1 MARGGIDHEG
11 IGKLGMTYKADAA
24 LASAVATAGGIGT
37 TAGRAAVI
45 GKAVTWSASPFE
57 AGFGNAGDPL
67 LGIVE
72 SYDHDDNM
80 TVLTRGYAYA
90 PGVSDSLPSPGDILV
105 VDGSGAVMAST
116 GAVGVAR
123 ADAVLTTA
131 ATGPVMVF
139 IG

>member
-11 IGKLGMTYKADAA
+11 IGKLGMTYKADAV
-24 LASAVATAGGIGT
+24 LATAVATAGGIGT

-67 LGIVE
+67 LGVVE

-90 PGVSDSLPSPGDILV
+90 PGVSNSLPSPGNILV
-105 VDGSGAVMAST
+105 VNGLGAVLAST

-123 ADAVLTTA
+123 ADVVMTTGV
-131 ATGPVMVF
+131 TGPVMVF

>member
-11 IGKLGMTYKADAA
+11 IGKLGMTYKADAV
-24 LASAVATAGGIGT
+24 LATAVATAGGIGT

-67 LGIVE
+67 LGVVE

-90 PGVSDSLPSPGDILV
+90 PGVSGSLPNPGNVLV

-123 ADAVLTTA
+123 ADVVMITG

>member
-24 LASAVATAGGIGT
+24 LAAVVAAAGGIGA
-37 TAGRAAVI
+37 TAGRATVV

-72 SYDHDDNM
+72 SYDYDNAM

-90 PGVSDSLPSPGDILV
+90 PGVSGSLPNPGNVLV
-105 VDGSGAVMAST
+105 VNGSGAVLAST
-116 GAVGVAR
+116 GAVGAAR
-123 ADAVLTTA
+123 ADVVLTTGV
-131 ATGPVMVF
+131 TGPVMVF

>member
-11 IGKLGMTYKADAA
+11 IGKLGMTYKADAT

-37 TAGRAAVI
+37 TAGRAVVI

-67 LGIVE
+67 LGVVE
-72 SYDHDDNM
+72 SYDYDDNM

-90 PGVSDSLPSPGDILV
+90 PGVSGSLPNPGNVLV
-105 VDGSGAVMAST
+105 VNGSGAVMAST

-123 ADAVLTTA
+123 ADVVLTTSV
-131 ATGPVMVF
+131 TGPVMVF

>member
-37 TAGRAAVI
+37 TAGRDVVI
-45 GKAVTWSASPFE
+45 GKGVTWGASPFE

-72 SYDHDDNM
+72 SYDYDDNM

-90 PGVSDSLPSPGDILV
+90 PGVSGSLPNPGNILV
-105 VDGSGAVMAST
+105 VDGFGAVMAST

-123 ADAVLTTA
+123 ADVVMTTGV
-131 ATGPVMVF
+131 TGPVMVF

>member
-1 MARGGIDHEG
+1 MARGRIDHEG

-24 LASAVATAGGIGT
+24 LASAVAAAGGIGT

-57 AGFGNAGDPL
+57 AGFGNAGNPL
-67 LGIVE
+67 LGVVE
-72 SYDHDDNM
+72 SYDYDNNM

-90 PGVSDSLPSPGDILV
+90 PGVSNSLPNPGNVLV
-105 VDGSGAVMAST
+105 VNGSGAVLAST

-123 ADAVLTTA
+123 ADVVLTTSV
-131 ATGPVMVF
+131 TGPVMVF
-139 IG
+139 VG

>member
-57 AGFGNAGDPL
+57 AGFGSAGDPL
-67 LGIVE
+67 LGVVE
-72 SYDHDDNM
+72 SYDFDNHM

-90 PGVSDSLPSPGDILV
+90 PGVSGSLPNPGNVLV
-105 VDGSGAVMAST
+105 VDGSGAVRAST
-116 GAVGVAR
+116 GAVVVAR
-123 ADAVLTTA
+123 ADEVLTTA

-139 IG
+139 MG

>member
-24 LASAVATAGGIGT
+24 LAAAVATAGGIGT

-67 LGIVE
+67 LGVAE

-90 PGVSDSLPSPGDILV
+90 PGVSNSLPSPGNVLV
-105 VDGSGAVMAST
+105 VNGSGAVMASI

-123 ADAVLTTA
+123 ADVVMTTG